1 MIADYERRNFSVS
14 ECKWDASLSQEI
26 VTIFPPSN
34 GTQDATKTK
43 SHHSLPLAAIAAG
56 SAGAVILLI
65 IALILLSILH
75 RRKKAKGQKLAE
87 STAPNIN
94 PDPNTNPEA
103 ELDAHSPEH
112 KADLHEFSGDAK
124 FPSEMLGNEILEIDP
139 YGRKW
144 PPSPN
149 AIEADSAPKHEIYEM
164 DAGEVAI
171 EMSGVGNGRRRSRG
185 GRPMSFVE
193 GDDWSPDALL
203 SPRSADGRFG
213 FGAADGRFMGVERW
227 REGVEVVSPVSGVG
241 SPASEGEGFSPRDEK
256 NGFI

>member
-1 MIADYERRNFSVS
+1 
-14 ECKWDASLSQEI
+14 
-26 VTIFPPSN
+26 
-34 GTQDATKTK
+34 
-43 SHHSLPLAAIAAG
+43 
-56 SAGAVILLI
+56 VILLI

-87 STAPNIN
+87 STPTTAPNI
-94 PDPNTNPEA
+94 NPEA

-124 FPSEMLGNEILEIDP
+124 LPSEMLGNEILEIDP

-149 AIEADSAPKHEIYEM
+149 AIEADSAAKHEIYEM

-213 FGAADGRFMGVERW
+213 FGGADGRFMGVERW
-227 REGVEVVSPVSGVG
+227 REGVEVVSPVSAGGMG

-256 NGFI
+256 KGFL